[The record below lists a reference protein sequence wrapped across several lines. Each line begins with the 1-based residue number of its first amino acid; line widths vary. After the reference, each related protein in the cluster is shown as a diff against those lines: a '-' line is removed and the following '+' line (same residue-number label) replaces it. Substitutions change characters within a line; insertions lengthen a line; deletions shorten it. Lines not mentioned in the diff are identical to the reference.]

1 MSNEDLFEEAMVSVM
16 ARQSFNKE
24 SMIRGFVGTDF
35 DNEYQFLFEQIQDEF
50 STIINQ
56 DPISPL
62 DFQGLIQELRARGD
76 VMSTMDK
83 NMKIANFVKEMIKD
97 HKIRE
102 FDCQ

>member
-1 MSNEDLFEEAMVSVM
+1 M
-16 ARQSFNKE
+16 ARQSFNKK
-24 SMIRGFVGTDF
+24 SMIRGFIGTDF
-35 DNEYQFLFEQIQDEF
+35 DDEYQFLFEQIQDEF

-56 DPISPL
+56 DPASPL
-62 DFQGLIQELRARGD
+62 DFQGLIQELRARKD

-83 NMKIANFVKEMIKD
+83 NMRIANFVKEMIKN